1 MPNILSSD
9 FPVAKD
15 SYLAFDGLTIKEK
28 IRQRL
33 NQTGTYT
40 DQNFEGSNLAAWNDS
55 FAMVMS
61 LFLYNLNKTSSEG
74 KFTEA
79 QIYENVSRIV
89 KDMDYKPL
97 GPQTANLSFDMKV
110 NTLNAGIYN
119 IPRYTLLNI
128 GGIKY
133 SFAEDFVFNKTLN
146 GSSEFIKHNKLLYQ
160 GSFFEFPTYT
170 ASGADNEI
178 FYLTTTDTDIVDN
191 FFIDVYVKNSEN
203 VWEKYNKTQSLY
215 LHDANQKVY
224 ELRYN
229 ENRRYEIKFGN
240 GINGKRLVKGDS
252 IAIFYLRSDG
262 VSGEVGA
269 NVLDNSKLLLFSSK
283 NYLAILRDERVANN
297 ILSKNQL
304 LNVSMTNSCGSSYF
318 SPAESISQIKNNA
331 PSIYQSQYRLVTK
344 NDYSFFVKSNFSNII
359 QDVVTMSNKEYLNSY
374 IQYYYNLGLTKPQ
387 LDSRAMFNQ
396 VNFSDSCNFNN
407 VYMFVVP
414 KSFAPLSYLNP
425 SQKSLIIETIQEEKI
440 LTSDVI
446 LLDPVYMALDIAL
459 GRGNTTSIADIS
471 QTQIL
476 IKKNN
481 NSRRT
486 DDSIRQEVA
495 NRIQTYFS
503 HRNMMLGA
511 VLDINQL
518 VADLTGI
525 EGIRGIYTRRK
536 DSGLTVDGLRF
547 FLFDPIMGEQ
557 SSSVIVSNKQIEDF
571 QFAYLYTRNLLK
583 RIVVEQ

>member
-1 MPNILSSD
+1 MQNILSSD

-79 QIYENVSRIV
+79 QIYENVNRIV

-110 NTLNAGIYN
+110 DTLNAGIYT
-119 IPRYTLLNI
+119 IPRYTSLNI
-128 GGIKY
+128 GGLKY
-133 SFAEDFVFNKTLN
+133 SFTEDFIFNKTTN
-146 GSSEFIKHNKLLYQ
+146 GSLETINHNKLLYQ
-160 GSFFEFPTYT
+160 GVFFEFPTYT
-170 ASGADNEI
+170 ATGNDNELI
-178 FYLTTTDTDIVDN
+178 YLTTTDTEIVDN

-203 VWEKYNKTQSLY
+203 VWEKYKKTQSLY

-240 GINGKRLVKGDS
+240 GINGKRLVRGDS
-252 IAIFYLRSDG
+252 VAIFYLRSDG
-262 VSGEVGA
+262 VLGEVGA
-269 NVLDNSKLLLFSSK
+269 NVLESAKLLLFSSR
-283 NYLAILRDERVANN
+283 NYQNILRDIRISGNV
-297 ILSKNQL
+297 LSKTQL
-304 LNVSMTNSCGSSYF
+304 LNITLNNTCGSSYF
-318 SPAESISQIKNNA
+318 SPPESITQIKNNA

-344 NDYSFFVKSNFSNII
+344 NDYSFFIKANFSNII

-387 LDSRAMFNQ
+387 LESRAMFNQ

-414 KSFAPLSYLNP
+414 KSYAPLSYLNP
-425 SQKSLIIETIQEEKI
+425 SQKALIIETIQEEKI

-446 LLDPVYMALDIAL
+446 LVDPVYMALDIAL
-459 GRGNTTSIADIS
+459 GAGNTSSISDIRY
-471 QTQIL
+471 TQIL
-476 IKKNN
+476 IKKNS

-495 NRIQTYFS
+495 NKIQTYFS

-518 VADLTGI
+518 VANLTGI
-525 EGIRGIYTRRK
+525 EGIRGIYTRRS

-571 QFAYLYTRNLLK
+571 QFAYLYTRNLLN